1 MSACQTWATS
11 SQFRHPW
18 YDTQTMKRKGRDNDT
33 PTVSPPLTK
42 RQRRYSDLEE
52 GFAYMSL
59 ANQPPY
65 RPFAPDTISVQEIPV
80 STIMDAEMSS
90 ASSSPSLRPQAYTV
104 EEPTIPEV
112 NMKKSSWY
120 EPERDREYFIL
131 GAFFVRT
138 YPYSTR
144 YCHHGSRFF
153 YRVRRRR

>member
-11 SQFRHPW
+11 SHFRHPW
-18 YDTQTMKRKGRDNDT
+18 YDAQTMKRKCRDNDT
-33 PTVSPPLTK
+33 PIVSPPVTK

-52 GFAYMSL
+52 GFAYLSL
-59 ANQPPY
+59 TANQ
-65 RPFAPDTISVQEIPV
+65 RPFASDTISVQEIPAP
-80 STIMDAEMSS
+80 TIMDAEMSS
-90 ASSSPSLRPQAYTV
+90 ASSSPSLRPQAYIV

-112 NMKKSSWY
+112 NMTKSSWY

-144 YCHHGSRFF
+144 YCHHGSRFL
-153 YRVRRRR
+153 YTVRRRR